1 MRHRAYFGAEARNKR
16 SLIMVC
22 LGLAAILL
30 ILIAILFI
38 VGDNQKDSNKEST
51 PQTSNVET
59 ATGHMDELELLS
71 VETVDSSVVITT
83 NYGTMRYSAAFV
95 DIMQVE
101 VENLD
106 ACAQLV
112 FSVLID
118 GAWHKIYALMIN
130 VKDELLVGHWT
141 IGDTV
146 YPVSAILYA
155 PEGIRDD
162 ELLTFYAAQ
171 ETFNDIMFSLE
182 ENKGFAST

>member
-1 MRHRAYFGAEARNKR
+1 MLCNDTVIENEKLFG
-16 SLIMVC
+16 
-22 LGLAAILL
+22 
-30 ILIAILFI
+30 
-38 VGDNQKDSNKEST
+38 DPT
-51 PQTSNVET
+51 ET
-59 ATGHMDELELLS
+59 ALTQYCLNQG
-71 VETVDSSVVITT
+71 
-83 NYGTMRYSAAFV
+83 
-95 DIMQVE
+95 
-101 VENLD
+101 
-106 ACAQLV
+106 
-112 FSVLID
+112 
-118 GAWHKIYALMIN
+118 IN